1 MPQHR
6 PASSPDTAH
15 LDVLVI
21 GAGQAGLAV
30 GWHLA
35 RAGLRFLLL
44 DAAPELG
51 HSWRSRWDAL
61 TLFTPSEYNGLP
73 GLAFP
78 APSGAYPTK
87 DEVAD
92 YLTQYATTFDLPV
105 LLNTT
110 VLRLTRA
117 GDGFVAE
124 TSQGKLRARQ
134 VVVATGAFQR
144 PAVPDLA
151 EQFDSAVTQVH
162 SSEYR
167 NPAALPDGKVLVVG
181 AGNSGLQIAAE
192 LSATREVEV
201 AAGSRTLRLP
211 QRILGKDLF
220 WWLTRTGLMGT
231 SVDSTVGRR
240 IRSRGELVI
249 GTRHSDLTRS
259 GVRFRPRLTGASER
273 SARFADGTSSEVD
286 VVLWATGF
294 RPDYTWIDV
303 PGVTDGRDISHRR
316 GVTEQPGLYFV
327 GLPWQHTRG
336 SALLGFV
343 KADAE
348 FVSGE
353 VVQRHGGGAQD
364 GVGASLSAPTSS
376 RSQPSDR

>member
-1 MPQHR
+1 
-6 PASSPDTAH
+6 
-15 LDVLVI
+15 VV

-35 RAGLRFLLL
+35 RTGLRFLLL
-44 DAAPELG
+44 DTAPELG

-61 TLFTPSEYNGLP
+61 TLFTPSEYDGLP

-117 GDGFVAE
+117 DDGFVAE

-144 PAVPDLA
+144 PVIPDLT
-151 EQFDSAVTQVH
+151 EQFDSAVTQLH

-192 LSATREVEV
+192 LSATREVAV
-201 AAGSRTLRLP
+201 ASGSRTLRLP
-211 QRILGKDLF
+211 QRILGRDLF
-220 WWLTRTGLMGT
+220 WWLTRTGLMGQP
-231 SVDSTVGRR
+231 VDSPVGRR

-259 GVRFRPRLTGASER
+259 GVRFHPRLRGASGR

-286 VVLWATGF
+286 TVLWATGF
-294 RPDYTWIDV
+294 RPDYAWIDV
-303 PGVTDGRDISHRR
+303 PGVTDGRDIRHRR
-316 GVTEQPGLYFV
+316 GVTEEPGLYFV

-343 KADAE
+343 KDDAE

-353 VVQRHGGGAQD
+353 VVQRHAGARD
-364 GVGASLSAPTSS
+364 SVGAC
-376 RSQPSDR
+376 